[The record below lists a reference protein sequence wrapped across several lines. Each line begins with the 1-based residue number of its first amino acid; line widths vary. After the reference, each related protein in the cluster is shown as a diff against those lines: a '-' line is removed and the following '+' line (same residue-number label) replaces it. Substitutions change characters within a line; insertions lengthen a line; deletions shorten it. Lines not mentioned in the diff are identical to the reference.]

1 MFSDNSCTTE
11 GTVIRINPLILHGK
25 NLRRAIH
32 FNLLKPPWSFILWR
46 IWFVLFSPMVFFF
59 FPLISYIYSSCLK
72 YIISG
77 WERSKGN
84 GEQMRVPP
92 DARRQLAQPP
102 RSSALLASPADPHL
116 CPAKHNVPAT
126 WSAEV
131 PPPSVAAGHSPK
143 VKCREDAFVFKGEAS
158 LLLNLLLC
166 LCHGPPVLGQRVHLL
181 QRRPLVLTERGHQQL
196 VPGSITILHG

>member
-1 MFSDNSCTTE
+1 
-11 GTVIRINPLILHGK
+11 
-25 NLRRAIH
+25 
-32 FNLLKPPWSFILWR
+32 
-46 IWFVLFSPMVFFF
+46 
-59 FPLISYIYSSCLK
+59 
-72 YIISG
+72 
-77 WERSKGN
+77 
-84 GEQMRVPP
+84 MRVPP

-131 PPPSVAAGHSPK
+131 PLPSVAAGHSPK

-166 LCHGPPVLGQRVHLL
+166 LCRLPK
-181 QRRPLVLTERGHQQL
+181 ERGGKKEYLRRQSWKQPQRSQVASL
-196 VPGSITILHG
+196 PEERL